1 MKRIL
6 VDTRHKISDLILDTG
21 CSTSSIKHPASSIKH
36 HVSCLSSLVTRSSF
50 LKKSLSKNFAQAFSK
65 GLYSLLATILCLG
78 ISIFLGCGN
87 DDEVVIAP
95 DAEEFISQGW
105 KEYVA
110 GNYEDAI
117 AKYQKALA
125 ENSDSSE
132 AYNGIGWSKARLG
145 LIQDAI
151 ENFKM
156 AVAKGPS
163 NADAYVGLAGAYLA
177 DGDYERAIASADP
190 VMLLYPDYSSHHDDI
205 KAAHVHILLAECYY
219 NVGDYTAARAQIDLL
234 GDSGKRLDPSSPDY
248 LADLLSVIEDLA
260 REGI

>member
-1 MKRIL
+1 MKRTL
-6 VDTRHKISDLILDTG
+6 LNSKLKTQDSGYSPLSQRGVRGDSTRHLSLIL
-21 CSTSSIKHPASSIKH
+21 CL
-36 HVSCLSSLVTRSSF
+36 VSCV
-50 LKKSLSKNFAQAFSK
+50 
-65 GLYSLLATILCLG
+65 LCLG
-78 ISIFLGCGN
+78 ISTFIGCGG

-125 ENSDSSE
+125 ENQDSSE
-132 AYNGIGWSKARLG
+132 AYNGIGWSKTRLG

-151 ENFKM
+151 ENFKI

-190 VMLLYPDYSSHHDDI
+190 IMLLYPDYSSHHDDI

-219 NVGDYTAARAQIDLL
+219 NVGDYTAARAQIDIL
-234 GDSGKRLDPSSPDY
+234 GDSGKSLNPSSPGY

-260 REGI
+260 GEGI

>member
-1 MKRIL
+1 
-6 VDTRHKISDLILDTG
+6 
-21 CSTSSIKHPASSIKH
+21 
-36 HVSCLSSLVTRSSF
+36 
-50 LKKSLSKNFAQAFSK
+50 
-65 GLYSLLATILCLG
+65 LCLG
-78 ISIFLGCGN
+78 ISTFIGCGG

-125 ENSDSSE
+125 KNPDSSE

-151 ENFKM
+151 ENFGK
-156 AVAKGPS
+156 AVAKAPS
-163 NADAYVGLAGAYLA
+163 NVDAHVGLAGVHLA
-177 DGDYERAIASADP
+177 DGDCERAIASAEP
-190 VMLLYPDYSSHHDDI
+190 VLLLNPEYRSHHDDI

-219 NVGDYTAARAQIDLL
+219 NVGDYTAARAQIDIL
-234 GDSGKRLDPSSPDY
+234 GDSGKRLDPSSPGY
-248 LADLLSVIEDLA
+248 LADLLAVIEGLA
-260 REGI
+260 GEGILR